1 MAPTAHTGAFL
12 SILSRFFF
20 ICELTVE
27 LRHEMPEKNEL
38 SKQNI
43 QDRFFGR
50 NDPVARKILAGNAEK
65 QGLQPPE
72 DESVV
77 SPPSFTKITRF
88 PTLNAPP

>member
-1 MAPTAHTGAFL
+1 MATTALTGALL
-12 SILSRFFF
+12 SILHILF
-20 ICELTVE
+20 ICELTVK

-50 NDPVARKILAGNAEK
+50 NDPVARKILSGNAEK

-77 SPPSFTKITRF
+77 SSPSRTRM
-88 PTLNAPP
+88 A